1 MGMELDNTTM
11 LAIQQKLSV
20 ISTSNPEGE
29 ALVRKIIAGELAK
42 SLRTIRDAAKGAMKS
57 DPRQASKAIRRT
69 VYKRILGGNLN
80 ILQGKARG
88 GNSSYQK
95 PRTLQPGQR
104 GGNRR
109 KRSADTERID
119 SYTGL
124 DRSFVLRFLNSGVN
138 TERETRYGKRG
149 TISARGWFEPSAVKA
164 MEDAARSIAR
174 IVDDEVKKILN
185 K

>member
-1 MGMELDNTTM
+1 MDSNLELDG
-11 LAIQQKLSV
+11 LVKQREELEKLM
-20 ISTSNPEGE
+20 TSNPDMEKKVQGLIRKVLME
-29 ALVRKIIAGELAK
+29 VRKHMG
-42 SLRTIRDAAKGAMKS
+42 DAAKSAMKS

-80 ILQGKARG
+80 ILTGKARG

-95 PRTLQPGQR
+95 PRTLRPGQR

-109 KRSADTERID
+109 KRSAETERID
-119 SYTGL
+119 SYVGA
-124 DRSFVLRFLNSGVN
+124 DRSFILRFLNSGVN

-164 MEDAARSIAR
+164 MEDAARNIAR